1 MDGDT
6 IRRERPEK
14 TIGPETFTP
23 PEPVVRQYNIDRTTH
38 NPPAGIN
45 TVSQEELAGIAGLEA
60 KIEEM
65 EAEVSARKAAI
76 VDRLRS
82 GKAVLEPGTFTASV
96 KTNFKQ
102 KRVDWKGAFLDYNGE
117 AEVAKLESAA
127 KGGEREVS
135 SYSLEMKRV
144 DGGK

>member
-102 KRVDWKGAFLDYNGE
+102 KRVDWKGP
-117 AEVAKLESAA
+117 S
-127 KGGEREVS
+127 
-135 SYSLEMKRV
+135 
-144 DGGK
+144 